1 MEDRTETSMTVTPAR
16 SDTCPLTNDGAGLD
30 EAGHAALGGYI
41 SRGSRQADGL
51 RGPGGGARTSPPT
64 PSTLQAGDERREHHQ
79 QPPPAQQSSG
89 RSQMA
94 SRTKGDNRYI
104 SIHVSARSY
113 DQQVFLDFR
122 SSFLH
127 IQVNRVRRH
136 I

>member
-64 PSTLQAGDERREHHQ
+64 PSTLQAGDERREHHHSHHRLNSLQ
-79 QPPPAQQSSG
+79 VAPRWRHARRATTDTFLSTSRPEVMISKFFSISG
-89 RSQMA
+89 P
-94 SRTKGDNRYI
+94 
-104 SIHVSARSY
+104 VSY
-113 DQQVFLDFR
+113 TYK
-122 SSFLH
+122 
-127 IQVNRVRRH
+127 
-136 I
+136 